1 MSSWNHKN
9 TMRTLIV
16 VFPSF
21 LNWILLMTS
30 VASSHC
36 LKIIKNVAFL
46 IFLNFG
52 IFHQFDW
59 FLSTLNVNLARFA
72 RNVEWDFFYDFQTLW
87 MFLKNFTVQFLPIC
101 IKKIMFL
108 WKSCQSSCVRF
119 CFQAYFLFEISNGLL
134 FTIFESDIWD
144 IKSSRKASNPLKK
157 HTLPFLCFSIFEQL
171 KMLTDS
177 SGVLLHFVLTSR

>member
-1 MSSWNHKN
+1 M
-9 TMRTLIV
+9 
-16 VFPSF
+16 
-21 LNWILLMTS
+21 
-30 VASSHC
+30 A
-36 LKIIKNVAFL
+36 
-46 IFLNFG
+46 
-52 IFHQFDW
+52 
-59 FLSTLNVNLARFA
+59 VNLARFA
-72 RNVEWDFFYDFQTLW
+72 RNVEWDFFIWFS
-87 MFLKNFTVQFLPIC
+87 NTVNALEKLYCAIFAYMHKEQKSD
-101 IKKIMFL
+101 KKSMFL

-177 SGVLLHFVLTSR
+177 RRARVLLHFVLTSR